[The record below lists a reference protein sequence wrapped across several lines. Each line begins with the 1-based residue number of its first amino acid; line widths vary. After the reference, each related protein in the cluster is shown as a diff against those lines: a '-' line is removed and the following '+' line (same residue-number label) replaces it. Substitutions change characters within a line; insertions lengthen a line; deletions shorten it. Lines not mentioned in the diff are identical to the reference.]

1 MSLALTASETKTVF
15 VVRDRSHEVLDVC
28 ECYATADRLTVA
40 NVDKGAYFTQELGLR
55 IGANWF
61 YPGKLAKA
69 TQADL
74 RSNEELQNTK
84 RLSAKPLRRGLVTTT
99 LLCWLGPSRKSKH
112 WRCGRGIICFLCRS
126 SI

>member
-1 MSLALTASETKTVF
+1 MSLALTASETKTVY
-15 VVRDRSHEVLDVC
+15 VVRDRNHEVLDVC
-28 ECYATADRLTVA
+28 ELYTTADRLTTA

-74 RSNEELQNTK
+74 RSNEELREYQEVK
-84 RLSAKPLRRGLVTTT
+84 RKALKAGLSDDDIALLAGPKP
-99 LLCWLGPSRKSKH
+99 KK
-112 WRCGRGIICFLCRS
+112 
-126 SI
+126 

>member
-28 ECYATADRLTVA
+28 ELYATADRLTVA

-74 RSNEELQNTK
+74 HNNEELQKYQETK
-84 RLSAKPLRRGLVTTT
+84 RKALKAGLSEADIELLAKQKT
-99 LLCWLGPSRKSKH
+99 K
-112 WRCGRGIICFLCRS
+112 
-126 SI
+126 

>member
-74 RSNEELQNTK
+74 RNNEELQKYQETK
-84 RLSAKPLRRGLVTTT
+84 RKALKAGLSDDDIALLAGPKP
-99 LLCWLGPSRKSKH
+99 KK
-112 WRCGRGIICFLCRS
+112 
-126 SI
+126 